1 MTTFIAGH
9 AGRTADPSAAFQA
22 RKQRFTRSLVSV
34 GSLVLDAIEASR
46 AIQSAHSTTDR
57 QAVLHRFAAETT
69 RDASRPPA

>member
-1 MTTFIAGH
+1 
-9 AGRTADPSAAFQA
+9 
-22 RKQRFTRSLVSV
+22 V

-69 RDASRPPA
+69 RDASRSPA